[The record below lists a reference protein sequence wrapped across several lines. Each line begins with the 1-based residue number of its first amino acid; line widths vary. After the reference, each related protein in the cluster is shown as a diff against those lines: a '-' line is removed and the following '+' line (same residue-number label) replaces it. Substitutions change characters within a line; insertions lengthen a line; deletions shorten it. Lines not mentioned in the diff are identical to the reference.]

1 MLSQHNAGFTKE
13 AGFEG
18 WGSIK
23 IYIDIC
29 LFCVQVCALCL
40 CVYAQKE
47 AGPCAQNPSS
57 HPCFPCAS
65 LHGWLP
71 LLSVVK
77 CIKACDR
84 PELRPCLST
93 NPCCSHHTSSPYLSR
108 TSCPTWFPRWRHKTR
123 IRRAYIRTSLST
135 HIWVL
140 RRLYQNA
147 NVAFFTAADAV
158 QKSVRENS
166 SGQNNRQ

>member
-1 MLSQHNAGFTKE
+1 MRQFKNIYWHLSLLC
-13 AGFEG
+13 
-18 WGSIK
+18 S
-23 IYIDIC
+23 
-29 LFCVQVCALCL
+29 VCALCL

-108 TSCPTWFPRWRHKTR
+108 TSCPTRFPHWRHKTR

-158 QKSVRENS
+158 QKVCGKTVPVRTIGNK
-166 SGQNNRQ
+166 